1 MSITRTKIFPV
12 QGQSPIVLHNV
23 PQSVELVGDITW
35 KDEEQTIIDDF
46 TAKIKTK
53 DEYSTGVPYKVIK
66 RVDTLNT
73 TSKTWTEGTQET
85 YEAQEEEFTLSYK
98 GHERDFEVTFDE
110 EGTPVIRYRW
120 SMNDAHDL
128 TIGGGGASVEILP
141 LGGKIFY
148 IDSTDNGAT
157 YRFYKEDDSEIEGW
171 TDIAS
176 LADAVS
182 YSVEGEPTADKFYVY
197 YPTMFNNL
205 QWGYYDT
212 QIGTGTD
219 IGTGKTNTATVMA
232 RTDIPNPSIWS
243 KLSEIRTSSEI
254 DDWFVPSREELIAL
268 KNFKESIFQGNT
280 TSSTEHSKNVR
291 RYCACWSV
299 IANVVA
305 YSEKTDATNN
315 VFFTR
320 SF

>member
-1 MSITRTKIFPV
+1 MAITRTKIFSV
-12 QGQSPIVLHNV
+12 EGQSPIVLHDV

-53 DEYSTGVPYKVIK
+53 DEYSTGVPHKVIK

-73 TSKTWTEGTQET
+73 ASKTWTTGTQET
-85 YEAQEEEFTLSYK
+85 YEAQEKEFTLNYR

-128 TIGGGGASVEILP
+128 TIGGGGANSLP

-148 IDSTDNGAT
+148 IDSSDNGAT
-157 YRFYKEDDSEIEGW
+157 YHFYDESGSEIEGW

-197 YPTMFNNL
+197 YPTKFDSL
-205 QWGYYDT
+205 QWWDNKT
-212 QIGTGTD
+212 TTHNTKGTA
-219 IGTGKTNTATVMA
+219 IGTGKTNTATVMSL
-232 RTDIPNPSIWS
+232 TLPSSGTIWN
-243 KLSEIRTSSEI
+243 KLSDVITSTGI
-254 DDWFVPSREELIAL
+254 DDWFVPSRGEID
-268 KNFKESIFQGNT
+268 KFKEADFESWARSSGGSYLW
-280 TSSTEHSKNVR
+280 SSTEYTAPN
-291 RYCACWSV
+291 
-299 IANVVA
+299 A
-305 YSEKTDATNN
+305 YFYFQRWQWEPKTTNLS
-315 VFFTR
+315 VFFAR
-320 SF
+320 AF